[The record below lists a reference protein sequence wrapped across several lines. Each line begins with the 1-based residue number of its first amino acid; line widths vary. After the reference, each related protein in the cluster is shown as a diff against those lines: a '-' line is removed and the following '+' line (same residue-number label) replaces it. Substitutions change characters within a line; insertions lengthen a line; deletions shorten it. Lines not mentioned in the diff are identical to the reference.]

1 MSERPVFEPLKSGET
16 LVKKN
21 NVEFVWF
28 PGFAKEQK
36 QRSIKSL
43 HENAK
48 KSYDYP
54 QILEISTK
62 SETTLGVRAS
72 AFNIKLQTQSGI
84 KATVESFY
92 QGSKVFKKGGPFTD
106 IYDKNSIDA
115 KKDDRIRTS
124 GELIGFE
131 FYGTKWG
138 LNDYFYD
145 WLYLNALLQN
155 KDIGDNL
162 MNYDAFT
169 DIEFNPKKSYNCQ
182 AYSAAL
188 FKAASHRDFNLEEI
202 KDPKKFRKMFPKEKL
217 INFQMEFSF

>member
-62 SETTLGVRAS
+62 
-72 AFNIKLQTQSGI
+72 
-84 KATVESFY
+84 
-92 QGSKVFKKGGPFTD
+92 
-106 IYDKNSIDA
+106 
-115 KKDDRIRTS
+115 
-124 GELIGFE
+124 
-131 FYGTKWG
+131 
-138 LNDYFYD
+138 
-145 WLYLNALLQN
+145 
-155 KDIGDNL
+155 
-162 MNYDAFT
+162 
-169 DIEFNPKKSYNCQ
+169 
-182 AYSAAL
+182 
-188 FKAASHRDFNLEEI
+188 
-202 KDPKKFRKMFPKEKL
+202 
-217 INFQMEFSF
+217 